1 MTFLKAAASEV
12 IGLFVG
18 DWTQTIVSIVILAA
32 GFCWLAF
39 VPGFAGACEGGCQV
53 VGRSRFAHGFPPCGF
68 VFPYGPCSAFPYCTI
83 KVVMGHY
90 CSERRGRNRRVP

>member
-32 GFCWLAF
+32 GWL
-39 VPGFAGACEGGCQV
+39 VVRRIHQIGIGFIVAVALAAQLVIATRLE
-53 VGRSRFAHGFPPCGF
+53 A
-68 VFPYGPCSAFPYCTI
+68 
-83 KVVMGHY
+83 
-90 CSERRGRNRRVP
+90 RRRA